1 MDVVFSPDQNRRT
14 YSGNRIS
21 DKLTKH
27 IEQDRQAVIYTDRL
41 SVDRLSV
48 MSGVTPPPS
57 RRHDYLKLRGE
68 KRKQKPTKIFR

>member
-14 YSGNRIS
+14 YSGNRVS

-41 SVDRLSV
+41 SV
-48 MSGVTPPPS
+48 MSGVTPPP
-57 RRHDYLKLRGE
+57 
-68 KRKQKPTKIFR
+68 PAAAMIT